1 MDCSV
6 KDLPP
11 FDDADYRIK
20 CFRSSDTSESVVGT
34 GLDGMQWVVPVDDV
48 EDAWLLC
55 YFDSFCQLLD
65 ALIERRDNK

>member
-1 MDCSV
+1 
-6 KDLPP
+6 
-11 FDDADYRIK
+11 
-20 CFRSSDTSESVVGT
+20 VVGT